1 MTTTA
6 LLFPGQGSQKIGM
19 YKDLYDSFESV
30 RNTYQE
36 ASDTIDVDLFRLIQ
50 EGPEGEL
57 NKTENTQPV
66 LLASSIAAYRAAKES
81 GLAVPALLAG
91 HSLGEWSALVAAEV
105 ISFAD
110 AIRLV
115 KLRGKYMQEAVPEGV
130 GAMAAIIGL
139 DDDAVEASCAEA
151 ASSLSA
157 DETVSPV
164 NYNSPGQLVIAG
176 TKQAV
181 DKAVESLKAKGA
193 KRALLLPVSAPFHTA
208 LMKPAAD
215 RLADDMNSVAFN
227 DPTVPIIHNVH
238 AQTES
243 SGSDIKQIMVKQ
255 IYSPVRWVDCVKAIV
270 AKDVELAYECG
281 PGKVLSGLVKRIDRS
296 LQVHTFDS
304 EENLRSALN
313 S

>member
-1 MTTTA
+1 
-6 LLFPGQGSQKIGM
+6 M

-164 NYNSPGQLVIAG
+164 NYNSPGQLVLAG

>member
-1 MTTTA
+1 
-6 LLFPGQGSQKIGM
+6 M